1 MAAMTPLKTPA
12 QKAALAA
19 EFGKVFNGVRVKQHT
34 ADALVKHFA
43 GRGDSL
49 SELRD
54 ILTMEKDKEDEW
66 KAIWKAIFEEAGL
79 ENFSDMER
87 LARWARARGTDVGAS
102 VANHGHAQSRRA
114 IEVLEINGMTVSREM
129 RAELDAALEQGDAGS
144 EKEQCCCALTVF
156 IIYLGRA
163 PSEEERA
170 WWIEQFNQLG
180 GTEGGQIEITKCPS
194 YAKTHSKTPDSC
206 MTLERAL
213 KKESLFADY
222 SVKTIDSL
230 NRAGMYKASAKLMKV
245 LGLAMKQAGGSW
257 ARRRAYLVGYFFEEH
272 TGVGLPVDMAYQSAL
287 NAMVA
292 PMAFEKVTENPCGSS
307 AGSAVGSLC
316 LSDYS
321 RLDSVSQQGGS
332 IAGSSFDMKE
342 FASMMKASVAEA
354 VTAGL
359 TAVGEGGGGG
369 SGFGGGGGGGG
380 KRKTCMFCKRND
392 CPMPYGG
399 APCREANQAANEL
412 RLKAKKAQEQ
422 KKEAG
427 DKAE

>member
-1 MAAMTPLKTPA
+1 MAAAAPLTAA
-12 QKAALAA
+12 QEAALKA
-19 EFGKVFNGVRVKQHT
+19 EFGKVFNGVRVKAHT
-34 ADALVKHFA
+34 ADTLVKHFA
-43 GRGDSL
+43 GQGDSL
-49 SELRD
+49 TELRD

-66 KAIWKAIFEEAGL
+66 RPIWAQIFEEASLSKSDL
-79 ENFSDMER
+79 ERF
-87 LARWARARGTDVGAS
+87 ARWSRARGTDVGAA
-102 VANHGHAQSRRA
+102 VAHHGHAQSRRA
-114 IEVLEINGMTVSREM
+114 IEVLEINGMTVTREM
-129 RAELDAALEQGDAGS
+129 RADIEAALAQGDAGS

-180 GTEGGQIEITKCPS
+180 GMEGGQIEITKCPS

-287 NAMVA
+287 NAMATPV
-292 PMAFEKVTENPCGSS
+292 AFEKVTDVMGGSS
-307 AGSAVGSLC
+307 AGSAVGSLS
-316 LSDYS
+316 LSDYT

-342 FASMMKASVAEA
+342 FAGMLKSSITEA
-354 VTAGL
+354 VTAGI
-359 TAVGEGGGGG
+359 TAIGEGGGGG
-369 SGFGGGGGGGG
+369 SGVGGGGGGGG

-392 CPMPYGG
+392 CPMPNGG

-412 RLKAKKAQEQ
+412 RLKSKKAREE
-422 KKEAG
+422 KEAG
-427 DKAE
+427 DKGE

>member
-1 MAAMTPLKTPA
+1 MVEPTPLTPA

-163 PSEEERA
+163 PTEDERV
-170 WWIEQFNQLG
+170 WWVEQFNQLG
-180 GTEGGQIEITKCPS
+180 GSTGGQIEITKLPS

-213 KKESLFADY
+213 RKEGSFADY
-222 SVKTIDSL
+222 SVKAIESL
-230 NRAGMYKASAKLMKV
+230 NRAGMYKASARLMKV
-245 LGLAMKQAGGSW
+245 LGLAMKQANGSW

-272 TGVGLPVDMAYQSAL
+272 TGVGLPVDMAY
-287 NAMVA
+287 
-292 PMAFEKVTENPCGSS
+292 
-307 AGSAVGSLC
+307 
-316 LSDYS
+316 
-321 RLDSVSQQGGS
+321 
-332 IAGSSFDMKE
+332 
-342 FASMMKASVAEA
+342 
-354 VTAGL
+354 
-359 TAVGEGGGGG
+359 
-369 SGFGGGGGGGG
+369 
-380 KRKTCMFCKRND
+380 
-392 CPMPYGG
+392 
-399 APCREANQAANEL
+399 
-412 RLKAKKAQEQ
+412 
-422 KKEAG
+422 
-427 DKAE
+427 

>member
-1 MAAMTPLKTPA
+1 MVEPTPLTPA

-163 PSEEERA
+163 PTEDERV
-170 WWIEQFNQLG
+170 WWVEQFNQLG
-180 GTEGGQIEITKCPS
+180 GSTGGQIEITKLPS

-213 KKESLFADY
+213 RKEGSFADY
-222 SVKTIDSL
+222 SVKTIESL
-230 NRAGMYKASAKLMKV
+230 NRAGMYKASARLMKV
-245 LGLAMKQAGGSW
+245 LGLAMKQANGSW

-287 NAMVA
+287 NAVSTHVS
-292 PMAFEKVTENPCGSS
+292 EKGPDFSGTSGG
-307 AGSAVGSLC
+307 GSAIGSFSFGDFAKPDPVG
-316 LSDYS
+316 
-321 RLDSVSQQGGS
+321 QGGS
-332 IAGSSFDMKE
+332 SSGGSFDLRE
-342 FASMMKASVAEA
+342 FAAMMKSSISDTRSSALHWPS
-354 VTAGL
+354 L
-359 TAVGEGGGGG
+359 Q
-369 SGFGGGGGGGG
+369 F
-380 KRKTCMFCKRND
+380 
-392 CPMPYGG
+392 
-399 APCREANQAANEL
+399 L
-412 RLKAKKAQEQ
+412 AQT
-422 KKEAG
+422 G
-427 DKAE
+427 C

>member
-1 MAAMTPLKTPA
+1 MRADIE
-12 QKAALAA
+12 AALA
-19 EFGKVFNGVRVKQHT
+19 
-34 ADALVKHFA
+34 
-43 GRGDSL
+43 
-49 SELRD
+49 
-54 ILTMEKDKEDEW
+54 
-66 KAIWKAIFEEAGL
+66 
-79 ENFSDMER
+79 
-87 LARWARARGTDVGAS
+87 
-102 VANHGHAQSRRA
+102 
-114 IEVLEINGMTVSREM
+114 
-129 RAELDAALEQGDAGS
+129 QGDAGS

-180 GTEGGQIEITKCPS
+180 GMEGGQIEITKCPS

-272 TGVGLPVDMAYQSAL
+272 TGLGLPVDMAYQSAL
-287 NAMVA
+287 NAMATPVA
-292 PMAFEKVTENPCGSS
+292 FDKVTDNQGGSV
-307 AGSAVGSLC
+307 AGSAVGSLN

-321 RLDSVSQQGGS
+321 RLDSVSQLGGS

-342 FASMMKASVAEA
+342 FASMMKASIAEA
-354 VTAGL
+354 VTAGMA
-359 TAVGEGGGGG
+359 AVGEGGGGG
-369 SGFGGGGGGGG
+369 SGVGGGGGGGG

-392 CPMPYGG
+392 CPMPNGG

-412 RLKAKKAQEQ
+412 RLKAKKSREE
-422 KKEAG
+422 KEAG
-427 DKAE
+427 EKGE